1 MSEGV
6 ARTESPMVLV
16 HLQPVINM
24 SDDEFFDF
32 CQLNRELRIERT
44 AGGDLLIMPPVGGE
58 TSARNNE
65 LGWQLTRWAKKD
77 GSGVVFDSS
86 CGFVLPNGATRSPDA
101 AWIEQSRL
109 AALTPSQKKKFI
121 PLCPDFVIELRSP
134 SDSLK
139 DVKEKMEEYVSQ
151 GTRLGWLF
159 DPVNRRVH
167 VYRPQAAVE
176 SIAGAASL
184 SGEPVLK
191 GFVLDLKPIWEVAL

>member
-1 MSEGV
+1 MNEV
-6 ARTESPMVLV
+6 IARSESPVFLV

-101 AWIEQSRL
+101 AWIEQSKL
-109 AALTPSQKKKFI
+109 AELTPAQKKKFI
-121 PLCPDFVIELRSP
+121 QLCPDFVIELRSP

-139 DVKEKMEEYVSQ
+139 DVKEKLEEYVSQ
-151 GTRLGWLF
+151 GARLGWLF
-159 DPVNRRVH
+159 DPVNRRVY
-167 VYRPQAAVE
+167 VYRPKSTVE
-176 SIAGAASL
+176 TIDNPASL
-184 SGEPVLK
+184 SGDPVLK
-191 GFVLDLKPIWEVAL
+191 GFVLDLQPVWEVTL